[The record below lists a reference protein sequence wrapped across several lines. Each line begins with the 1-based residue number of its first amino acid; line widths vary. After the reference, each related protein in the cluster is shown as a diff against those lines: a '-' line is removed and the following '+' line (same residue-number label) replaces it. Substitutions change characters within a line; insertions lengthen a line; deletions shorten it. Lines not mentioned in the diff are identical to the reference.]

1 MAKAFLDDLVWVECP
16 HLLAL
21 ALATLW
27 PTSSASLLQA
37 GLDLGASEWVT
48 VSPEMNRTF
57 ADGTVSKIV
66 AATGVIA
73 APITVG
79 DFPIGVAFD
88 GTHIWVVNLGGDTV
102 SKIVAATGAV
112 ADTIPVGN
120 DPTGVAFDGTHI
132 WVANLSDDS
141 VSKIPVG

>member
-66 AATGVIA
+66 AATGVVTDTIA
-73 APITVG
+73 VGVAP
-79 DFPIGVAFD
+79 FGVAFD
-88 GTHIWVVNLGGDTV
+88 GTHIWVTNY
-102 SKIVAATGAV
+102 
-112 ADTIPVGN
+112 
-120 DPTGVAFDGTHI
+120 FDGT
-132 WVANLSDDS
+132 